1 MFKYI
6 LKVYI
11 EKNYRDDLTILIVV
25 TRILSLFPGL
35 YDGFV
40 EGLKIQ
46 DNFSVLT
53 RNAAPGSISA
63 VLRVV

>member
-25 TRILSLFPGL
+25 TKILSLFPGL

-40 EGLKIQ
+40 EGYEKHRFATFLP
-46 DNFSVLT
+46 F
-53 RNAAPGSISA
+53 RAPA
-63 VLRVV
+63 PYFF

>member
-40 EGLKIQ
+40 EGYKLW
-46 DNFSVLT
+46 L
-53 RNAAPGSISA
+53 
-63 VLRVV
+63 